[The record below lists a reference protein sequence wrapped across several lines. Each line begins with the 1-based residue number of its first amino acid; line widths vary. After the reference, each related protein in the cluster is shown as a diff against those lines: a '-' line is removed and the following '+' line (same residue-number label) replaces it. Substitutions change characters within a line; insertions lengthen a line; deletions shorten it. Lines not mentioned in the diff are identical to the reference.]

1 MRVEDH
7 EDAPSRSNSASSE
20 GRGLWNEWRLL
31 NRSSKVFAAKAAT
44 VASIGGLLF
53 GYDIGVTTPV
63 LPQLQR
69 DMGFSLGMQDMVVST
84 MVMGALA
91 GSLAAGLLTD
101 RLGRWLTI
109 VLTDLT
115 FIAGGV
121 VLISATTPGGWRILF
136 GLSAWLAAAQL
147 VLMVWF
153 MPRSPRWLL
162 TQKRREEATNILL
175 KIRNSRDDVE
185 TELRQIEL
193 FDRNAKG
200 SLMELTTKWRIPL
213 LVTIALSIFQQLGG
227 QANVLNFN
235 VEILRAAGFNAGA
248 PAVVLGMVKVLSTI
262 IAITWVDQVGRRP
275 FLLWGAGGC
284 TVSLCLLSMS
294 FKIGQPLLS
303 FLACC
308 AMVSCY
314 SLSFGPVTWLVT
326 AEMFPAGVRGK
337 ALGIGQMGSFLGSLV
352 ASAFFLQLLDSMG
365 GFVTFALFGSV
376 ALSSTVFV
384 YALVPETNGKEPSEI
399 ASELHACV
407 GCVSYE
413 AMVGDEPSV
422 DESGPEMKGPSDS
435 TQNLF

>member
-1 MRVEDH
+1 
-7 EDAPSRSNSASSE
+7 
-20 GRGLWNEWRLL
+20 
-31 NRSSKVFAAKAAT
+31 
-44 VASIGGLLF
+44 
-53 GYDIGVTTPV
+53 
-63 LPQLQR
+63 
-69 DMGFSLGMQDMVVST
+69 MGFSLGMQDMVVST

-121 VLISATTPGGWRILF
+121 VLISATTPGVVLVGRFIVGMSISVSAVADVSYLAEVAPRTLRGSMVSCNELAISIGMLAAFFAGEVFQDVHGGWRILF

-162 TQKRREEATNILL
+162 TQKRLEEATTILL

-200 SLMELTTKWRIPL
+200 SLMELTTEWRIPL
-213 LVTIALSIFQQLGG
+213 LVIIALSVFQQLGG

-284 TVSLCLLSMS
+284 TISLCLLSVS
-294 FKIGQPLLS
+294 FRNGQPLLS

-384 YALVPETNGKEPSEI
+384 YALVPETKGKEPSEI

-422 DESGPEMKGPSDS
+422 DESGPEMEGPSDS